1 MADKYISV
9 EAFTASV
16 RERYCKNCDRRK
28 GMKNGKLKTVYAIG
42 DAPCRACGI
51 DDMVD
56 DIDDYPP
63 ADVVA
68 RDCFNRI
75 LAENDTMREQ
85 LAAIGKKPGDSMEDV
100 EIVKIGHWI
109 EEDGV
114 QICSECGE
122 EHEWIDYRA
131 SFCDCCGAEMRE
143 VRK

>member
-1 MADKYISV
+1 MDDKYISIDAAI
-9 EAFTASV
+9 ETALDYRV
-16 RERYCKNCDRRK
+16 DILENEYDK
-28 GMKNGKLKTVYAIG
+28 GYQTAIQ
-42 DAPCRACGI
+42 DIVKGI
-51 DDMVD
+51 NA
-56 DIDDYPP
+56 IPA
-63 ADVVA
+63 ADVVS

-122 EHEWIDYRA
+122 EHEWLDYRA
-131 SFCDCCGAEMRE
+131 SVCDCCGARMKARE
-143 VRK
+143 TDA